1 LENKVETASISNLIK
16 FLSKDEDVQ
25 QDLWVSYLSGASVE
39 SLEARA
45 KRSEAKYVD
54 DLELRIAIWDMIN
67 NPLPEKLS
75 DLIEANFSDYEKTI
89 ICQLTLGFSASE
101 ISDAKGIS
109 EVRIKQ
115 SIATIRYNK
124 AWASYRK

>member
-1 LENKVETASISNLIK
+1 VETASISNLIK